1 MTATRTEV
9 GECRQCR
16 SFCDKMIEPRACIE
30 IGCRF
35 VYSYVDRLDG
45 RQYVG
50 CMQEVFGAQVD
61 LAALQE
67 KGGFGG
73 VKMTGS
79 PLPHCPFEV
88 EQAYNGEGESYGCV
102 NPRFFDCNREPP
114 ATAEGKAFT
123 LDLTQDQEDI
133 RDWVHGF
140 AEGVVRPAAHE
151 WDEREETPWPVIQ
164 EAAKIGLYA
173 FEGLAQ
179 FWADETGLTLPI
191 ANEEL
196 FWGEAGIGMAIMGT

>member
-1 MTATRTEV
+1 MSVTRTEV

-61 LAALQE
+61 LAAVQE

-73 VKMTGS
+73 VKMTGT

-102 NPRFFDCNREPP
+102 NQRFFDCNDDGP
-114 ATAEGKAFT
+114 
-123 LDLTQDQEDI
+123 
-133 RDWVHGF
+133 
-140 AEGVVRPAAHE
+140 
-151 WDEREETPWPVIQ
+151 
-164 EAAKIGLYA
+164 
-173 FEGLAQ
+173 EGLRA
-179 FWADETGLTLPI
+179 FDLRDAV
-191 ANEEL
+191 
-196 FWGEAGIGMAIMGT
+196 